1 MRQGKI
7 DKERESVCERVKDR
21 YVRVERERT
30 GFENEWRGGG
40 INGECCGE
48 EEIQE

>member
-1 MRQGKI
+1 MYEYI
-7 DKERESVCERVKDR
+7 DRLDR
-21 YVRVERERT
+21 ERERT